1 MEVSIIKTVYS
12 KFDYKYNE
20 LIQNIINHLNFNNY
34 SGKCILTRKTYP
46 IHLLEQVGGV
56 KKEIKLKDGY
66 TYEYHI
72 DEIIPIDSKHNR
84 LCFLNIDESQ
94 FYCAC
99 LLYNTKKSGN
109 SVLRIEGIFNGE
121 DCIKCTDKNNKYKV
135 GNILMQVILEI
146 VKTKKEFEHITEI
159 ELSDTSI
166 KKCYGI
172 GIKLKYLRT
181 ITHGEPYYAKYGF
194 RPYEKKACE
203 IYRYNRKL
211 YKENKAV
218 DNKVVDK
225 IFENTKDMNNKKPYL
240 HYVNKYKKYIL
251 KTNPIDI
258 KLLINKIISKGDCE
272 DIDTETRKNG
282 CELLSYA
289 IVPLY
294 NALGYKNYVDDDGSL
309 FGNIW
314 TLKVR

>member
-34 SGKCILTRKTYP
+34 AGKGILTRKTYP

-72 DEIIPIDSKHNR
+72 DEIIPIDSKNNR
-84 LCFLNIDESQ
+84 LCFVNIDESQ
-94 FYCAC
+94 DYCAC
-99 LLYNTKKSGN
+99 LLYNTKKSGKT
-109 SVLRIEGIFNGE
+109 VLRIEGIFNGE

-135 GNILMQVILEI
+135 GNILMQVILDI

-159 ELSDTSI
+159 QLQDTSI

-194 RPYEKKACE
+194 RPQTKLDYKTYK
-203 IYRYNRKL
+203 YNKEL
-211 YKENKAV
+211 YKKGVHINSSIIKDIFILSKELKKSVYKA
-218 DNKVVDK
+218 
-225 IFENTKDMNNKKPYL
+225 
-240 HYVNKYKKYIL
+240 YKKYIEASL
-251 KTNPIDI
+251 
-258 KLLINKIISKGDCE
+258 SKAN
-272 DIDTETRKNG
+272 DIDPAILLKRLIELENMKKPFELSNEEKSSI
-282 CELLSYA
+282 CELVSFTVKNIYLA
-289 IVPLY
+289 C
-294 NALGYKNYVDDDGSL
+294 GYKDYELDL
-309 FGNIW
+309 W
-314 TLKVR
+314 TLQLK